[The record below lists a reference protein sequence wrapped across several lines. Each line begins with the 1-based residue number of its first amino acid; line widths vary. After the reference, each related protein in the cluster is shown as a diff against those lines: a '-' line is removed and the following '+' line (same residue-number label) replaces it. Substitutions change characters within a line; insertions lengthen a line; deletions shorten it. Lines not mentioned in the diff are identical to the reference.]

1 MRGYLFVLRGVFP
14 FARTFLYL
22 CAETDSLRV
31 DIFNFRAEFAV
42 ASHTHIQRYVC
53 I

>member
-1 MRGYLFVLRGVFP
+1 MRGHLFVLGGVFP
-14 FARTFLYL
+14 FARAFLYF

-31 DIFNFRAEFAV
+31 DIFHFRAEFAL
-42 ASHTHIQRYVC
+42 ASRTHIQRYVC